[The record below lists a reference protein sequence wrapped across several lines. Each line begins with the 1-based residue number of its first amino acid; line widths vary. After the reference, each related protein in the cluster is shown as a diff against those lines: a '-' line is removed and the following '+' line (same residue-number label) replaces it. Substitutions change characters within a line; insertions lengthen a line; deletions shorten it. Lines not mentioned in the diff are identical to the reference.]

1 MILVFIFLSLLF
13 IIILLIT
20 ILLFSAI
27 SIQIENLKISNTQ
40 EKKIEDN
47 YKVRIKL
54 LFLSKVP
61 IFAINLNSKKM
72 RDIYSSKKLEKIDY
86 KKIKSKIPN
95 RINIFKLIKILQ
107 IKIKSLNLKVKIGTI
122 DILSTSYIVG
132 IIASI
137 ISILLCFTTN
147 KKDIK
152 KVYYKI
158 LPIYNQKN
166 EYNIELNSI
175 IQVEIVHII
184 CSMLYIIRKG
194 RKKDDRTSNRRTY
207 AYSNE

>member
-72 RDIYSSKKLEKIDY
+72 RNIYSSKKLEKIDY

>member
-72 RDIYSSKKLEKIDY
+72 RDIYSSKKLKKIDY